1 MKRAGF
7 TMIELIFVI
16 VILGILAAVAI
27 PKLAA
32 TRNDATASTLATS
45 AATCINDEGGKYMM
59 EGNFTAETITKT
71 TAGLS
76 NACVDILTQPASGSN
91 NACYT
96 LGAVNATG
104 ILTITGV
111 TTGKVCIAAV
121 KLTDR
126 NKLTQGTTAT
136 PHQF

>member
-59 EGNFTAETITKT
+59 DGNFTAETITAS

-76 NACVDILTQPASGSN
+76 NACVDILTQPASGATA
-91 NACYT
+91 ACYT
-96 LGAVNATG
+96 LSADDANGT
-104 ILTITGV
+104 LTINGV
-111 TTGKVCIAAV
+111 SAGKVCDAAIT
-121 KLTDR
+121 LTDR

-136 PHQF
+136 THQF